1 MYRKTLEGSQ
11 EVWMQEGS
19 QHYGQRDRILGVS
32 EEEMPASRGALPPR
46 MTVIY
51 THSLGSL
58 VEGN

>member
-32 EEEMPASRGALPPR
+32 EEEMPASRGLSHR
-46 MTVIY
+46 
-51 THSLGSL
+51 
-58 VEGN
+58 E